1 MTFGSSCFCHTY
13 FHNINAGLFYVQ
25 VDLNDITTIDI
36 AFDGVDEVDFNMN
49 LLKVVLV
56 HVR

>member
-1 MTFGSSCFCHTY
+1 M
-13 FHNINAGLFYVQ
+13 NAGVFHVQ

-56 HVR
+56 HVY